1 MVKSAFAPCI
11 PTRGTKVPDRDDWF
25 HEVKHEGYRLMIQR
39 EGKRVRLWT
48 RNGHDWSNRYPLI
61 VQAALRHK
69 AASFVMDGEAVLLGV
84 DGISDFDAM
93 HSRQH
98 DDEVQFYA
106 FDLLVANGEDLR
118 SLPLHLRKNNLARML
133 ARRIDGIMLNDYE
146 QGGIG
151 PDLFR
156 HACLMGLEGLVSK
169 RADSRY
175 KGGRSP
181 DWVKVKNPKSQAMN
195 RAKDGLASSHHT
207 PLRAAPS
214 SVDRVRHAKGRTSH
228 VR

>member
-1 MVKSAFAPCI
+1 
-11 PTRGTKVPDRDDWF
+11 
-25 HEVKHEGYRLMIQR
+25 
-39 EGKRVRLWT
+39 
-48 RNGHDWSNRYPLI
+48 LI
-61 VQAALRHK
+61 VEAALRHK

-169 RADSRY
+169 RKDSRY
-175 KGGRSP
+175 KGSRSP
-181 DWVKVKNPKSQAMN
+181 DWVKVKNPKSPAMN

-207 PLRAAPS
+207 PLRGPLAASIVCAMPKVVPVTFANPAVGVRRLRRGPMS
-214 SVDRVRHAKGRTSH
+214 SFFRRKSRSRRAPGETRRPHQRPH
-228 VR
+228 R